1 MRIRCETTFD
11 CSATGVTGHFRSSQ
25 TPFQDATGAV
35 IQDLA
40 DWNRARNQQRN
51 WETMLQI
58 LGLRCQLL
66 DIRPPEIENGRWCFE
81 FSVEQQGVLD
91 ESNDFAALKRDCEA
105 VPMICDLDQ
114 TITSTAAL
122 VTVGDNQ
129 NIWFRAINI

>member
-25 TPFQDATGAV
+25 TPFQDATGTV
-35 IQDLA
+35 IQDQVQ
-40 DWNRARNQQRN
+40 WNRARNQQRN
-51 WETMLQI
+51 WETLLQI

-66 DIRPPEIENGRWCFE
+66 DIQSPWTEAGRWCFE
-81 FSVEQQGVLD
+81 FTVEQQGVLD

-105 VPMICDLDQ
+105 VPMICDLDK
-114 TITSTAAL
+114 TMTSTAAI
-122 VTVGDNQ
+122 VTAGADQ